1 MAHSY
6 SVAAL
11 VAAHTAIRDLLDSA
25 DPSPGVLDIYDN
37 SGTPVLLGTI
47 ELDLPSGTINGT
59 TGQLTLVQG
68 AREESAPASGTAA
81 FGVFKAGDGTPVLT
95 LDCQAGT
102 EPVSGA
108 LVLNTLVV
116 VAGGPIELVSAT
128 IG

>member
-11 VAAHTAIRDLLDSA
+11 VAAHTAIRDLLDSDA
-25 DPSPGVLDIYDN
+25 SLPGKLDIYDD
-37 SGTPVLLGTI
+37 SVTPVLLGTI
-47 ELDLPSGTINGT
+47 TLTDPCGSINGT
-59 TGQLTLVQG
+59 TGQLTLAQG
-68 AREESAPASGTAA
+68 AREESAPAGGTAA
-81 FGVFKAGDGTPVLT
+81 FGVFKAGDGSEVLT

-108 LVLNTLVV
+108 LVLNTLTIVL
-116 VAGGPIELVSAT
+116 GGPIELVSAT